1 MMNIREYFNNLYVQ
15 AQGNEEQFDEVA
27 ELEQQVYDWY
37 CDEDSRWDEFVEQ
50 NNIDLDDV
58 ENMMDGSQEYV
69 LTLWCW
75 DMCGD

>member
-15 AQGNEEQFDEVA
+15 ARGNEEQFDEVM

-58 ENMMDGSQEYV
+58 ANMMDGSQEYV

-75 DMCGD
+75 DMCDE